1 VLLDQFL
8 VRLFITIGVVW
19 LTQVILSAL
28 KIKEPASNIIFIVVL
43 LIMLVFLV
51 IGSRFM
57 V

>member
-1 VLLDQFL
+1 MLLDQFL